1 MVWIHNNPM
10 ICKSSVVKSE
20 IFGVTSGH
28 PGGIPLP
35 ELLLDVLEIPGDEAE
50 KEAHVGKL
58 KELKQSLGLIF
69 HEPKLHH
76 RYNKGGC

>member
-1 MVWIHNNPM
+1 MVWIQNNPM
-10 ICKSSVVKSE
+10 ICKSSVGKSE

-50 KEAHVGKL
+50 KRSSCWQVEGAEAVT
-58 KELKQSLGLIF
+58 GLNF